1 MLVHRG
7 AMRKPFF
14 FASILMFYNHNIRLS
29 FSTIVLDKNYDKY
42 KHPVDSGKNHL
53 DLKISVDLSEI
64 REIEEVKGTMIIK
77 FTFTRLWADNRIN
90 FSTLND
96 SQTRILPEEKE
107 LIWLPWTIFE
117 NLKHKESLLSS
128 DKPNI
133 YLAKKVPSKELNES
147 RMIVFYERE
156 LIGEFM
162 CDYDMFWFPFD
173 SQTCGMKLYQNEDQ
187 VQLVLQGLAYR
198 GPKNL
203 EQYSVTGL
211 RMCHSVFEVNE

>member
-1 MLVHRG
+1 MNK
-7 AMRKPFF
+7 AFC
-14 FASILMFYNHNIRLS
+14 FASMLLFYNHHIKIL
-29 FSTIVLDKNYDKY
+29 FSTIVLDKDYDKY

-53 DLKISVDLSEI
+53 DLNISVGLSEI
-64 REIEEVKGTMIIK
+64 REIDEVKGIMIIK
-77 FTFTRLWADNRIN
+77 FTFTRLWTDNRIKVAN
-90 FSTLND
+90 VED
-96 SQTRILPEEKE
+96 GSQTRILPEEKE

-187 VQLVLQGLAYR
+187 VHLVLQGLAYR

-211 RMCHSVFEVNE
+211 RMCHSVFEVDK